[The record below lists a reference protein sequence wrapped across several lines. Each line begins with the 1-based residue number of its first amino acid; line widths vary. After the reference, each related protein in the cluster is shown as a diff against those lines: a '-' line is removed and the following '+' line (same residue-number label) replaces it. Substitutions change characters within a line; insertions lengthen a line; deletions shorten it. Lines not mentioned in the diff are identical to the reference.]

1 MKYLLTVL
9 LLWSGLAAQ
18 SQWTPA
24 EACRF
29 TQYSQQRDVAR
40 FLSTMSHL
48 AKTVSVQ
55 VVGKSREVEGYGSEN
70 LFLCVLSQEGA
81 STPSQLNR
89 NKITIMITA
98 SQHGNEQSA
107 KEAALQVIRDLA
119 LGDLAL
125 LLAQANVLVVPQA
138 NPFGNRFDRRVN
150 ELDLDMN
157 RDHIKM
163 ESEGVQA
170 IHRVFRT
177 WMPEVTLDVH
187 ERGDNYYNV
196 SLGCVSNI
204 NIDQAIQEFSRR
216 RILAAVQKR
225 LAEKKIT
232 FFEYLVTEEMGINT
246 AAGAQLKPEDTA
258 GRPIMMRYS
267 TSDINDG
274 RNSLG
279 LYQTFSFIQEA
290 SSLHDLK
297 TLAQRTRCQA
307 ECIRSFLQTVAANEK
322 EMRGLVTRL
331 RNEVLQQAAVFS
343 PDRQVHLRLDYARD
357 EKEPVLR
364 VNEYETATT
373 EVAGVLTID
382 KKAGEAVL
390 ATELAAYPHP
400 ARQKVVA
407 KTVENWFPRVIAKLS
422 VARPLAYVIPAR
434 YEEVVETLL
443 RHGVEVSTFT
453 RDVELQVE
461 GYWTNKV
468 TPAKYD
474 YLPPEE
480 IEVNKKTI
488 SLLCKA
494 GDYYISCAQPAANL
508 LPCLLEPQSDYGMI
522 RYWKYRLVPEQD
534 HYFAFYRVERPQQ
547 PAIMPY
553 QQWTK

>member
-1 MKYLLTVL
+1 M
-9 LLWSGLAAQ
+9 
-18 SQWTPA
+18 
-24 EACRF
+24 
-29 TQYSQQRDVAR
+29 
-40 FLSTMSHL
+40 
-48 AKTVSVQ
+48 
-55 VVGKSREVEGYGSEN
+55 
-70 LFLCVLSQEGA
+70 
-81 STPSQLNR
+81 
-89 NKITIMITA
+89 
-98 SQHGNEQSA
+98 
-107 KEAALQVIRDLA
+107 
-119 LGDLAL
+119 
-125 LLAQANVLVVPQA
+125 
-138 NPFGNRFDRRVN
+138 
-150 ELDLDMN
+150 
-157 RDHIKM
+157 
-163 ESEGVQA
+163 
-170 IHRVFRT
+170 
-177 WMPEVTLDVH
+177 
-187 ERGDNYYNV
+187 
-196 SLGCVSNI
+196 
-204 NIDQAIQEFSRR
+204 
-216 RILAAVQKR
+216 
-225 LAEKKIT
+225 
-232 FFEYLVTEEMGINT
+232 
-246 AAGAQLKPEDTA
+246 
-258 GRPIMMRYS
+258 
-267 TSDINDG
+267 
-274 RNSLG
+274 
-279 LYQTFSFIQEA
+279 
-290 SSLHDLK
+290 
-297 TLAQRTRCQA
+297 
-307 ECIRSFLQTVAANEK
+307 
-322 EMRGLVTRL
+322 
-331 RNEVLQQAAVFS
+331 
-343 PDRQVHLRLDYARD
+343 
-357 EKEPVLR
+357 
-364 VNEYETATT
+364 NEYETATA
-373 EVAGVLTID
+373 EVAGVLTTD

-407 KTVENWFPRVIAKLS
+407 KTVENWFPRVIAKLG